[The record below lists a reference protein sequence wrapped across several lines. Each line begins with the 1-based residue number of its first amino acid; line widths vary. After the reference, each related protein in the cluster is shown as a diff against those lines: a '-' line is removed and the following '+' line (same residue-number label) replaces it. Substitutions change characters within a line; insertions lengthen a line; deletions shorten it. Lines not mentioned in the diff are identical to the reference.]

1 MTFHDVR
8 LPDEIEQ
15 GAAGGPVFQTTIL
28 PLSSGGEQRNIDW
41 SEARH
46 EWELAYGIDDKA
58 SYDAVRQFFFARR
71 GQAHTFRFKDWS
83 DYELVDEPIG
93 IGDGVNKTFQII
105 RVYEGSGPAPYYRRI
120 TRPVAGTVV
129 LKVDGVVT
137 AATDNGL
144 GIYTFASAPA
154 DGAEVTCSCEFD
166 MCVRFNTDKF
176 QLELTQPGAGAI
188 GSLPVLEVRE

>member
-1 MTFHDVR
+1 MAFHDVR

-15 GAAGGPVFQTTIL
+15 GASGGPAFQTTVL

-41 SEARH
+41 LEARH
-46 EWELAYGIDDKA
+46 EWELGYGIDSKEA
-58 SYDAVRQFFFARR
+58 YDTVRQFFFARR

-83 DYELVDEPIG
+83 DFQLIDEVIG
-93 IGDGVNKTFQII
+93 LGDGVNKTFQLI
-105 RVYEGSGPAPYYRRI
+105 RTYETAGPSPYFRRI
-120 TRPVAGTVV
+120 TRPVSGTVV

-144 GIYTFASAPA
+144 GVFTFATAPA
-154 DGAEVTCSCEFD
+154 LGVEVTCTCEFD

-176 QLELTQPGAGAI
+176 QLTLEQVNAGSI
-188 GSLPVLEVRE
+188 NSLPIIEVRE